1 MNCKQVAAV
10 KYYLINTHTKLK
22 NAVFKVKSHKNTL
35 DRLVRKMLLKK
46 NQNVC
51 SSLKKVYSTL
61 NTNTVPN
68 AVRVTHTRNSV
79 KGI

>member
-1 MNCKQVAAV
+1 MGSVMNCKQVAAV

-51 SSLKKVYSTL
+51 SSLKKGLFHIEHEYCTKRSTC
-61 NTNTVPN
+61 
-68 AVRVTHTRNSV
+68 HSH
-79 KGI
+79 